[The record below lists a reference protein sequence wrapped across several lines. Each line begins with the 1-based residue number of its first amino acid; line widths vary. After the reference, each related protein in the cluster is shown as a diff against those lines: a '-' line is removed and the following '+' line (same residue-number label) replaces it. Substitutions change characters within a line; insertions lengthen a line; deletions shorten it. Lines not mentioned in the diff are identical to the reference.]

1 MRINRLTQQDRT
13 VQVIVTKSQGVTKK
27 PIIPLGGYTL
37 PSSLWH
43 SWGGRNCDFLY
54 IFGIVGDLSW
64 GHLGHIIRY
73 AFEWTGTECHGIL
86 RYGKISRVL
95 FVCCLS
101 ETPTISYL
109 QQHQSSCGFLPFS
122 LVLRKGEYLF
132 IVVGQPLKSSVT
144 WIIPKGGY
152 LNSHILN
159 CTIIV
164 STVKY
169 RGYSILST

>member
-1 MRINRLTQQDRT
+1 MATYYNINTKIRY
-13 VQVIVTKSQGVTKK
+13 VVIV
-27 PIIPLGGYTL
+27 IPLGGYTL

-95 FVCCLS
+95 FVVVVCMPYCL
-101 ETPTISYL
+101 
-109 QQHQSSCGFLPFS
+109 
-122 LVLRKGEYLF
+122 
-132 IVVGQPLKSSVT
+132 
-144 WIIPKGGY
+144 
-152 LNSHILN
+152 
-159 CTIIV
+159 
-164 STVKY
+164 TVQ
-169 RGYSILST
+169 

>member
-1 MRINRLTQQDRT
+1 M
-13 VQVIVTKSQGVTKK
+13 TKK

-95 FVCCLS
+95 FVVVVIFFGAVGGGRDCD
-101 ETPTISYL
+101 
-109 QQHQSSCGFLPFS
+109 FL
-122 LVLRKGEYLF
+122 YM
-132 IVVGQPLKSSVT
+132 
-144 WIIPKGGY
+144 
-152 LNSHILN
+152 
-159 CTIIV
+159 
-164 STVKY
+164 
-169 RGYSILST
+169 